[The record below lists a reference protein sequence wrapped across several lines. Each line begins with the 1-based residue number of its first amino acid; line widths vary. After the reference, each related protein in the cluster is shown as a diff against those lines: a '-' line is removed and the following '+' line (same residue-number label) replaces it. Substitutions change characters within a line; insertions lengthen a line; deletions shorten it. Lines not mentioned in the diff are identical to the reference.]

1 MATPTLKERLIEKI
15 QQSDNETLLNEVSR
29 LMDAEA
35 ADDAVYELNDAQ
47 KQAIATAQQQ
57 VRQGQYLTDEQANKE
72 IDEWLN
78 G

>member
-1 MATPTLKERLIEKI
+1 MATPTLKERLSEKI
-15 QQSDNETLLNEVSR
+15 QQSDNEALLDEVSR

-47 KQAIATAQQQ
+47 KQVIATAQQQ

>member
-1 MATPTLKERLIEKI
+1 MVTPTLKERLIEKI
-15 QQSDNETLLNEVSR
+15 QQSDNEALLGEVSR

-35 ADDAVYELNDAQ
+35 EDATVYELNDEQ
-47 KQAIATAQQQ
+47 KQIIATAQQQ
-57 VRQGQYLTDEQANKE
+57 VQQGQYLTDEQANKE

>member
-15 QQSDNETLLNEVSR
+15 QQSDNEALLDEVSR

-35 ADDAVYELNDAQ
+35 DDDTLFELNDAQ

>member
-15 QQSDNETLLNEVSR
+15 QQSDNEALLDEVSR
-29 LMDAEA
+29 LMDAETEDA
-35 ADDAVYELNDAQ
+35 AVYELNDAP

-57 VRQGQYLTDEQANKE
+57 VQQGEYLTDEQVNKE
-72 IDEWLN
+72 IDEWLK

>member
-15 QQSDNETLLNEVSR
+15 QQSDNEALLNEVSR
-29 LMDAEA
+29 LMDAE
-35 ADDAVYELNDAQ
+35 DTAVYELNDAQ
-47 KQAIATAQQQ
+47 KQAIATAQKQ
-57 VRQGQYLTDEQANKE
+57 VQQGQYLTDEQANKE